1 MTEDAITLHRDTMTI
16 EGDRNLYNYTFTD
29 QEGGIVPHEHS
40 PKAKKEPEGNLT
52 STEGEI
58 RKG

>member
-1 MTEDAITLHRDTMTI
+1 MTDDDITLHRETMKI
-16 EGDRNLYNYTFTD
+16 EGDRNLYSYTFTD
-29 QEGGIVPHEHS
+29 QEGRVVPHEHS
-40 PKAKKEPEGNLT
+40 PKAKKEAEGNLT